1 MFELIMECIYFMGYI
16 YNLVNV
22 KYGYDA
28 MLVMYAFFY
37 VRYENG
43 NFLKIF

>member
-1 MFELIMECIYFMGYI
+1 MEYIYFMGYI

-22 KYGYDA
+22 RYDYDP

-37 VRYENG
+37 VRYEND